1 MVVLKI
7 FVVIVVVIIT
17 LVVLVKNT
25 KRWSARFHQYMLGQA
40 NKVFG
45 RGAGWEKPWAPLLS
59 KAMIVFFGLM
69 FIVLAYVAIFSM

>member
-25 KRWSARFHQYMLGQA
+25 KRWSACFDQYMLVVA
-40 NKVFG
+40 TSPKV
-45 RGAGWEKPWAPLLS
+45 S
-59 KAMIVFFGLM
+59 
-69 FIVLAYVAIFSM
+69 